1 MNSIATKTG
10 DDGTTGL
17 LFNRRVS
24 KTDLRIE
31 ANGWLDELNVRL
43 GVLLAELPSSSSDE
57 REFIAKIQRYLVP
70 VMGAVALDPLD
81 FDRYDQSAISKP
93 DSLFLNEIDERIV
106 QIEKKGIHFEKWSHP
121 EEKLDAAWHLART
134 GARHAERSLQ
144 KLRELQL
151 LHPDYSDL
159 LLQSIN
165 RLSDLFWLEAKKLE
179 KKYGK
184 PELP

>member
-81 FDRYDQSAISKP
+81 FDRYDQYI
-93 DSLFLNEIDERIV
+93 
-106 QIEKKGIHFEKWSHP
+106 
-121 EEKLDAAWHLART
+121 
-134 GARHAERSLQ
+134 
-144 KLRELQL
+144 
-151 LHPDYSDL
+151 
-159 LLQSIN
+159 
-165 RLSDLFWLEAKKLE
+165 
-179 KKYGK
+179 
-184 PELP
+184 